1 MRLIVLLI
9 LDFFAQAPAEIFATL
24 GAVIGAYVIFLLTQN
39 RILSAYAGAIGDS
52 ICFYMVIFIKDTL
65 ASAMR
70 HKSNNKKYNILV
82 LAKDTRNILI
92 EFGPAEILDTLVIRP
107 FLMYFFSLYAGNF
120 AVGILLGKISA
131 DVVFYFP
138 VVISYELRKKY
149 VK

>member
-1 MRLIVLLI
+1 MRRKIYEWI
-9 LDFFAQAPAEIFATL
+9 KRYAPAEIFATL
-24 GAVIGAYVIFLLTQN
+24 GAVIGASAVFLLTQN
-39 RILSAYAGAIGDS
+39 RIASAYAGAIGET
-52 ICFYMVIFIKDTL
+52 ICFYLVMLTRDIIAGIVQ
-65 ASAMR
+65 
-70 HKSNNKKYNILV
+70 HKSNNKEYRASS

-92 EFGPAEILDTLVIRP
+92 EFGPAEMFDSLVIRP